1 MAVEARFVGTDGWA
15 FRGQDT
21 ALFPDTSLER
31 HCQSL
36 DLTGAA
42 IVDLEVKLIRDFARH
57 YHHYHRATP
66 PPKGYTLEWLSI
78 LRHYGTP
85 TRLLDLT
92 YSFFIAAFFALETAE
107 DSAVIWAMNVS
118 GISRE
123 AKGLIAMTLPNGEE
137 LVRDFDT
144 KRDEG
149 HFRSLFMAQFPLR
162 FVHSANPMRLN
173 ERLTIQQGIFVA
185 PGDVTAS
192 FEENLRAVP
201 NHANLI
207 KQIVI
212 NPVCRPEVL
221 RKLYSMGI
229 NSATLYPGLEG
240 FARSLRTKSL
250 ILKDLPPQGVEA
262 LEDI

>member
-1 MAVEARFVGTDGWA
+1 MEAGLVGTDGWA

-21 ALFPDTSLER
+21 LRFPATSLER
-31 HCQSL
+31 HCRGL
-36 DLTGAA
+36 GLAGTA

-57 YHHYHRATP
+57 YHHYNRATP

-92 YSFFIAAFFALETAE
+92 YSFFIAAFFALETA
-107 DSAVIWAMNVS
+107 DDAAVIWALNVS

-123 AKGLIAMTLPNGEE
+123 AKALIAKALPKGEE
-137 LVRDFDT
+137 LLRAYDS
-144 KRDEG
+144 KRDDG
-149 HFRSLFMAQFPLR
+149 PFRALFMAESPIR
-162 FVHSANPMRLN
+162 FVHSANPLRLN
-173 ERLTIQQGIFVA
+173 ERLTIQQGVFLA
-185 PGDVTAS
+185 PGDVTVS
-192 FEENLRAVP
+192 FEDNFLAVP
-201 NHANLI
+201 CHADHI

-212 NPVCRPEVL
+212 DVGCRREVL
-221 RKLYSMGI
+221 RKLYSLGI

-250 ILKDLPPQGVEA
+250 ILKDLPTQGIEA
-262 LEDI
+262 LEEI